1 MQFFRM
7 VKSEVR
13 RLFSD
18 KKFLITFFAV
28 FAFFIAMITAVL
40 LRIPMDSEVPEK
52 IDLNESL
59 ASWQTEYEENRA
71 IYLYLIGEG
80 ENPREDGV
88 YLGTAAYYKR
98 DMEFFRFMLSEAST
112 DPYMFYD
119 FDFEMGNMP
128 ASHRGFYTMM
138 LILKFVFYPLI
149 IFAVISAVVTVVSP
163 YDKGVMKN
171 YLAAPMGK
179 RTVMGGKL
187 FVLAAI
193 NFIFWLVIFIW
204 GFIFGAANAQIKVLF
219 YSGERYYAQP
229 ALATYTMVMFQLL
242 IAMLF
247 VAVLTVFIG
256 QFVKKSLVTG
266 VSAAFAIIV
275 VYCLCAIVFSVAPW
289 ELLDYLDLGFANCFP
304 IINLSG
310 VFQSVYDYRM
320 WVAILFHL
328 LVGAGMVAFII
339 LWQTRGEKHRLVPK
353 SQ

>member
-1 MQFFRM
+1 M

-28 FAFFIAMITAVL
+28 FAFFIVMITVVL
-40 LRIPMDSEVPEK
+40 FRIPMDNTPLVKE
-52 IDLNESL
+52 DLNESL

-71 IYLYLIGEG
+71 WYLYKIGEG
-80 ENPREDGV
+80 ERPTDGIIPNMRTTED
-88 YLGTAAYYKR
+88 YKR
-98 DMEFFRFMLSEAST
+98 DMEFFRFLLSEAST
-112 DPYMFYD
+112 DPCMEYD

-128 ASHRGFYTMM
+128 AAYRGFYTMM
-138 LILKFVFYPLI
+138 LILKFAFYPLI

-163 YDKGVMKN
+163 YEKGVMKN

-193 NFIFWLVIFIW
+193 NFIFWLIIFIW
-204 GFIFGAANAQIKVLF
+204 GFIIGAGNAQIKVLF

-229 ALATYTMVMFQLL
+229 ALATYTMVMVQLL
-242 IAMLF
+242 VAMLF
-247 VAVLTVFIG
+247 VAALTVFIG
-256 QFVKKSLVTG
+256 QFVKKSLATG
-266 VSAAFAIIV
+266 VSSAFAIIV
-275 VYCLCAIVFSVAPW
+275 VYCLCAIVFGVAPW

-320 WVAILFHL
+320 WVALLFHL

-339 LWQTRGEKHRLVPK
+339 LWQTRGEKRYFKTK

>member
-1 MQFFRM
+1 M

-28 FAFFIAMITAVL
+28 FAFFIVMITVVL
-40 LRIPMDSEVPEK
+40 FRIPMDNTPLVKE
-52 IDLNESL
+52 DLNESL
-59 ASWQTEYEENRA
+59 VSWQRNYEKNRA

-80 ENPREDGV
+80 ENPDGNGV
-88 YLGTAAYYKR
+88 YFGGAETYKR
-98 DMEFFRFMLSEAST
+98 DMEFFRFLLSEAST
-112 DPYMFYD
+112 DPYMHYD
-119 FDFEMGNMP
+119 FDFEMGNIP
-128 ASHRGFYTMM
+128 AAYRGFYTMM
-138 LILKFVFYPLI
+138 LILKFAFYPFV

-193 NFIFWLVIFIW
+193 NLLFWLVIFIW
-204 GFIFGAANAQIKVLF
+204 GFIIGAGNAQIKIMF

-229 ALATYTMVMFQLL
+229 ALATYTMVMVQLL
-242 IAMLF
+242 VAMLF
-247 VAVLTVFIG
+247 VAALTVFIG
-256 QFVKKSLVTG
+256 QFVKKSLATG
-266 VSAAFAIIV
+266 VSSAFAVIA
-275 VYCLCAIVFSVAPW
+275 VYCLCTIVSSVAPW

-310 VFQSVYDYRM
+310 VFQSAYDYRM

-339 LWQTRGEKHRLVPK
+339 LWQTRGEKRRFVPK